1 VAPLATW
8 AAAVRA
14 FARLQ
19 LEAAADAGRWLAVG
33 CEDRRPERLP
43 DLLAALLADPAA
55 LRADEPGGLA
65 LAEVAR
71 LESLLPAVRT
81 CCERLVAVGVPASLV
96 HQDFRGG
103 NVAVTPAGCLFHDWS
118 DTVLGHPFF
127 SGANFVADAHHPVE
141 ETAPGPSGVPGRAR
155 YAPAVRQRLLRDAYL
170 EPWTAVAPPDRL
182 RYAFGLAWTLG
193 PVWQAVRLH
202 RELPYAEPDSP
213 WAVAWAGR
221 VPPALRAAARRLA
234 AAG

>member
-1 VAPLATW
+1 
-8 AAAVRA
+8 VR
-14 FARLQ
+14 
-19 LEAAADAGRWLAVG
+19 GPPLAVG
-33 CEDRRPERLP
+33 LF
-43 DLLAALLADPAA
+43 
-55 LRADEPGGLA
+55 GGPHCAFCSFLA
-65 LAEVAR
+65 LQACP
-71 LESLLPAVRT
+71 ST
-81 CCERLVAVGVPASLV
+81 
-96 HQDFRGG
+96 HQRRE
-103 NVAVTPAGCLFHDWS
+103 L
-118 DTVLGHPFF
+118 
-127 SGANFVADAHHPVE
+127 
-141 ETAPGPSGVPGRAR
+141 PGRAR
-155 YAPAVRQRLLRDAYL
+155 YASAIRQRLLRDAYL